1 MLHIKSFTFNPFQEN
16 TYVISSGDK
25 CFIVDPGNYND
36 EENELINSYIN
47 DKKLVPQLILI
58 THCHVDHVLG
68 IDFLINKFSIKAH
81 IPESEKMIYNE
92 MSNYATMFGFENYK
106 SSSDIEY
113 ISKNDKL
120 NFNNLNIDTLYLPGH
135 SPGHLAF
142 YCKEEKICFSGDVI
156 FKSGIGRTDLPGG
169 NHDTL
174 IKSIKNELFLLD
186 DKVIIYPGH
195 GPITNIKDEKK
206 LNPFLI

>member
-16 TYVISSGDK
+16 TYVVSSGDK
-25 CFIVDPGNYND
+25 CFILDPGNYTD
-36 EENELINSYIN
+36 EEHNTIKSYIN
-47 DKKLVPQLILI
+47 DKKLIPQLILV

-68 IDFLINKFSIKAH
+68 INFLTNEFSIKAY
-81 IPESEKMIYNE
+81 IPESEKSIFNE
-92 MSNYATMFGFENYK
+92 MVNYAPMFGFENYK
-106 SSSDIEY
+106 SSLDIEY

-120 NFNNLNIDTLYLPGH
+120 KFNNLCIDILLLPGH
-135 SPGHLAF
+135 SPGHLGF
-142 YCKEEKICFSGDVI
+142 YFKEEGKCFSGDVI

>member
-1 MLHIKSFTFNPFQEN
+1 MLHIKSFTFNSFQEN

-36 EENELINSYIN
+36 EENELINSYII

-68 IDFLINKFSIKAH
+68 INFLINKFSIKAH

-113 ISKNDKL
+113 ISKNYKL

-156 FKSGIGRTDLPGG
+156 FKSGVGRTDLPGG
-169 NHDTL
+169 NHETL

-186 DKVIIYPGH
+186 DDVVIYPGH
-195 GPITNIKDEKK
+195 GPITNIKDEKH